1 MSLQMMS
8 LEVVLFFVLG
18 LVFLVGG
25 AELLVRG
32 ASRLAA
38 TLGISPLIIGLTV
51 VAYGTSAPEMA
62 VSLRSGFGADSAI
75 SIGNVVGSNICNVL
89 LVLGASAI
97 VAPLV
102 VSQRLVKLEVPLMI
116 GLSVLLFGLARDG
129 SIDRADGLLLF
140 AGGIAY
146 TAYLVWEGLRK
157 TDVQAEFADE
167 IEIPEDDSPLQRAI
181 DGLCVFVGAIL
192 LTKGSDWLVVSAS
205 TAARAWGVGDLVVG
219 LTVVAFG
226 TSLPEGA
233 TSLIASIRGERDLA
247 VGNVVGSNIFNILA
261 VLGLAGAVAPEGIVV
276 TEAAVNFDIP
286 VMIAVAIACLPVF
299 FTGNSIDR
307 WEGILFA
314 AYYGAYVTY
323 LVLRSTEHDSLPI
336 FSSVLLGFVIPLTV
350 VTFVVV
356 TIREGRRLQKR

>member
-1 MSLQMMS
+1 MSLQTMS
-8 LEVVLFFVLG
+8 FEVIIFFVLG

-38 TLGISPLIIGLTV
+38 TLGISPLIVGLTV

-62 VSLRSGFGADSAI
+62 VSLRSGFEAGSAI
-75 SIGNVVGSNICNVL
+75 SIGNIVGSNICNVL
-89 LVLGASAI
+89 LVLGASAV

-116 GLSVLLFGLARDG
+116 GLSVLVLSLSRDG
-129 SIDRADGLLLF
+129 RIDRADGLLLF
-140 AGGIAY
+140 AGGVIY
-146 TAYLVWEGLRK
+146 TGYLVWEGLRNK
-157 TDVQAEFADE
+157 DIQAEFADE
-167 IEIPEDDSPLQRAI
+167 IDIPEDDSLLQRAI
-181 DGLCVFVGAIL
+181 DGLCIFIGLIL
-192 LTKGSDWLVVSAS
+192 LTKGSDWLVGSAS
-205 TAARAWGVGDLVVG
+205 TVARAWGVSDLIVG
-219 LTVVAFG
+219 LTVVAVG

-261 VLGLAGAVAPEGIVV
+261 VLGLAGTVTPGGIIV
-276 TEAAVNFDIP
+276 TEAAINFDIP

-299 FTGNSIDR
+299 FTGNAIDR

-314 AYYGAYVTY
+314 AYYVAYVTY

-336 FSSVLLGFVIPLTV
+336 FSSVLLWFVVPLTV
-350 VTFVVV
+350 VTFIVV
-356 TIREGRRLQKR
+356 TIRESRRLQKR